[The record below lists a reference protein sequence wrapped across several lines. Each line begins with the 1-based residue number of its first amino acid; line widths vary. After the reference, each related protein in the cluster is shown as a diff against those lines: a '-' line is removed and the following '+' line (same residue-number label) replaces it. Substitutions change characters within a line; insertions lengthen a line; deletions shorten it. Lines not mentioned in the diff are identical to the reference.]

1 MALKLDMSKAYDKM
15 EWRFM
20 EGVLNLM
27 GFPVSLVNLIMKCI
41 SSISYQFLLN
51 DQTSRK
57 FYPGRGLC
65 QGDPLS
71 PYSFVMCAYFLSGKL
86 KMGTYKNQI
95 HGIQV
100 FRRAPKISHL
110 FFADDC
116 LLFSKANTDEAD
128 KILEILHRYQ
138 ASSDQMVI
146 IKMFEVS
153 FSLNVLDTVINMICS
168 KMGVKIMQYHL
179 IYLGLRIF
187 SVDPK
192 KYVFISVINL
202 CVRS

>member
-1 MALKLDMSKAYDKM
+1 MVIKLVTKTITSRLKQIQSDIIDPEQSAFVRGRLITDNALLEMECFHWVMKKKMGKKGTMALKLDMSKAYDKM

-27 GFPVSLVNLIMKCI
+27 GSPVSLVNLIMKCI
-41 SSISYQFLLN
+41 SSVSYQFLLN

-71 PYSFVMCAYFLSGKL
+71 PYSFVMCAYVLSGKL

-110 FFADDC
+110 FFDDDC

-128 KILEILHRYQ
+128 KILEIL
-138 ASSDQMVI
+138 
-146 IKMFEVS
+146 
-153 FSLNVLDTVINMICS
+153 N
-168 KMGVKIMQYHL
+168 
-179 IYLGLRIF
+179 
-187 SVDPK
+187 
-192 KYVFISVINL
+192 
-202 CVRS
+202 